1 MLAVNEISFSYQS
14 SVILLTSPHSYSHLM
29 TLKLMTP
36 RVVLLVPLIL
46 ILPIT
51 IASLGYQWQWH
62 WFPLLD
68 LDDAPALLA
77 YSLTLTIGK
86 VGIALTLS
94 LLSVLTLLR
103 WRRRTGQFIVF
114 FFCLMAALG
123 SAFITKTIAKEYF
136 KEPRPYVLWL
146 ADKGR
151 LADSERFYAQL
162 PNIRERW
169 VADGVQDMSEQ
180 QVPSWLKR
188 HWQDEVSYS
197 FPSGHSIA
205 AMTIAGFY
213 CLLLLYRRRSPWLI
227 AGLAVWAVAVCYSRL
242 LLGLH
247 WPVDI
252 LVSSILGVMFGM
264 LGAGTFICW
273 DRREIKAAK

>member
-1 MLAVNEISFSYQS
+1 
-14 SVILLTSPHSYSHLM
+14 M
-29 TLKLMTP
+29 TLRLLFT
-36 RVVLLVPLIL
+36 VLAIL
-46 ILPIT
+46 ILPVA
-51 IASLGYQWQWH
+51 IASMGYQWHWQ

-77 YSLTLTIGK
+77 YG
-86 VGIALTLS
+86 LTLS
-94 LLSVLTLLR
+94 VGKIGIVITLVGLSLLALHR
-103 WRRRTGQFIVF
+103 WRHKPGLLLMF

-123 SAFITKTIAKEYF
+123 SAFVTKTLAKQYF

-146 ADKGR
+146 SEKGR
-151 LADSERFYAQL
+151 LADSDHFYAQL
-162 PNIRERW
+162 PAIRDQW
-169 VADGVQDMSEQ
+169 LADGLSSMPEQ
-180 QVPSWLKR
+180 QVPGWLKL

-227 AGLAVWAVAVCYSRL
+227 GALATWAVAVCYSRL

-252 LVSSILGVMFGM
+252 LASSVLGVTFGILGA
-264 LGAGTFICW
+264 LAFIRW
-273 DRREIKAAK
+273 DQR

>member
-1 MLAVNEISFSYQS
+1 
-14 SVILLTSPHSYSHLM
+14 M
-29 TLKLMTP
+29 TLRLLFT
-36 RVVLLVPLIL
+36 VLALLV
-46 ILPIT
+46 LPVA

-68 LDDAPALLA
+68 LDETPALLA
-77 YSLTLTIGK
+77 YGLTLTIGK
-86 VGIALTLS
+86 FGIALTLI
-94 LLSVLTLLR
+94 LLSALALFR
-103 WRRRTGQFIVF
+103 WRRRPGQLAVF

-123 SAFITKTIAKEYF
+123 SAFVTKSVAKEYF
-136 KEPRPYVLWL
+136 KEPRPFVLWL

-162 PNIRERW
+162 PTIREHW
-169 VADGVQDMSEQ
+169 VAKGVSDMSEQ
-180 QVPSWLKR
+180 QVPSWLKL

-205 AMTIAGFY
+205 AMTIASFY
-213 CLLLLYRRRSPWLI
+213 CLLLLYRRRSRWLI
-227 AGLAVWAVAVCYSRL
+227 GGLAVWAVAVCYSRL

-252 LVSSILGVMFGM
+252 LVSSVLGITFGT
-264 LGAGTFICW
+264 LGAWAFIYW
-273 DRREIKAAK
+273 DERKMHSPKS

>member
-1 MLAVNEISFSYQS
+1 
-14 SVILLTSPHSYSHLM
+14 
-29 TLKLMTP
+29 MTP
-36 RVVLLVPLIL
+36 RLLFTVLAILV
-46 ILPIT
+46 LPVA
-51 IASLGYQWQWH
+51 IASLGYHWHWH

-77 YSLTLTIGK
+77 YGLTLSVGS
-86 VGIALTLS
+86 VGIAFTLLALS
-94 LLSVLTLLR
+94 LLALHR
-103 WRRRTGQFIVF
+103 WRRRPGQWLVF

-123 SAFITKTIAKEYF
+123 SAFVTKTVAKQYF

-146 ADKGR
+146 AEQGR
-151 LADSERFYAQL
+151 LADSGRFYAQL
-162 PNIRERW
+162 PSIREKW
-169 VADGVQDMSEQ
+169 LADGLREMPER
-180 QVPSWLKR
+180 QVPGWLKL

-213 CLLLLYRRRSPWLI
+213 CLLLLYRRRSPWLVG
-227 AGLAVWAVAVCYSRL
+227 ALATWAVSVCYSRL

-252 LVSSILGVMFGM
+252 LASSLLGVMFGV
-264 LGAGTFICW
+264 LGAWAFIRW
-273 DRREIKAAK
+273 DQR

>member
-1 MLAVNEISFSYQS
+1 
-14 SVILLTSPHSYSHLM
+14 
-29 TLKLMTP
+29 MTP
-36 RVVLLVPLIL
+36 RLLFTVLAILV
-46 ILPIT
+46 LPVA
-51 IASLGYQWQWH
+51 IASMGYQWHWQ

-68 LDDAPALLA
+68 LDDTPALLA
-77 YSLTLTIGK
+77 YG
-86 VGIALTLS
+86 LTLS
-94 LLSVLTLLR
+94 VGKYGIAITLVALSLLALRR
-103 WRRRTGQFIVF
+103 WRHRPGLLLMF

-123 SAFITKTIAKEYF
+123 SAFVTKTLAKQYF

-146 ADKGR
+146 AEKGR
-151 LADSERFYAQL
+151 LADSDRFYAQL
-162 PNIRERW
+162 PSIREKW
-169 VADGVQDMSEQ
+169 LADGLREMPER
-180 QVPSWLKR
+180 QVPGWLKL

-227 AGLAVWAVAVCYSRL
+227 GALATWAVAVCYSRL

-252 LVSSILGVMFGM
+252 LASSVLGVMFGM
-264 LGAGTFICW
+264 LGAWAFIRW
-273 DRREIKAAK
+273 DQR

>member
-1 MLAVNEISFSYQS
+1 
-14 SVILLTSPHSYSHLM
+14 
-29 TLKLMTP
+29 MTP
-36 RVVLLVPLIL
+36 RLLFTVLAILV
-46 ILPIT
+46 LPVA
-51 IASLGYQWQWH
+51 IASLGYHWHWH

-77 YSLTLTIGK
+77 YGLTLSVGN
-86 VGIALTLS
+86 VGIAFTLLALS
-94 LLSVLTLLR
+94 LLALHR
-103 WRRRTGQFIVF
+103 WRRRPGQWLVF

-123 SAFITKTIAKEYF
+123 SAFVTKTVAKQYF

-146 ADKGR
+146 AEQGR
-151 LADSERFYAQL
+151 LADSGRFYAQL
-162 PNIRERW
+162 PSIREKW
-169 VADGVQDMSEQ
+169 LADGLREMPER
-180 QVPSWLKR
+180 QVPGWLKL

-213 CLLLLYRRRSPWLI
+213 CLLLLYRRRSPWLVG
-227 AGLAVWAVAVCYSRL
+227 ALATWAVSVCYSRL

-252 LVSSILGVMFGM
+252 LASSLLGVMFGV
-264 LGAGTFICW
+264 LGAWAFIRW
-273 DRREIKAAK
+273 DQR

>member
-1 MLAVNEISFSYQS
+1 
-14 SVILLTSPHSYSHLM
+14 
-29 TLKLMTP
+29 MTP
-36 RVVLLVPLIL
+36 RLLFTVLAIL
-46 ILPIT
+46 ILPVA
-51 IASLGYQWQWH
+51 IASLGYHWHWH

-77 YSLTLTIGK
+77 YG
-86 VGIALTLS
+86 LTLS
-94 LLSVLTLLR
+94 VGNVGIVFTLLALSLLALHR
-103 WRRRTGQFIVF
+103 WRRRPGQWLVF

-123 SAFITKTIAKEYF
+123 SAFVTKTIAKQYF

-146 ADKGR
+146 AEQGR
-151 LADSERFYAQL
+151 LADSDRFYAQL
-162 PNIRERW
+162 PSIREQW
-169 VADGVQDMSEQ
+169 LADGLREMPER
-180 QVPSWLKR
+180 QVPGWLKL

-213 CLLLLYRRRSPWLI
+213 CLLLLYRRRSPWLV
-227 AGLAVWAVAVCYSRL
+227 AALASWAVAVCYSRL

-252 LVSSILGVMFGM
+252 LASSVLGVMFGV
-264 LGAGTFICW
+264 LGAWGFIRW
-273 DRREIKAAK
+273 DRR